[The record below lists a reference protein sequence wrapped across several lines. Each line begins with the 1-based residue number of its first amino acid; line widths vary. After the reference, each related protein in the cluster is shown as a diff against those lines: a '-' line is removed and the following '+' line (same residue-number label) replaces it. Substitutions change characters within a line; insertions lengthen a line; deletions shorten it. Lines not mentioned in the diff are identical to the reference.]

1 MHVYVRVYV
10 MCLETEY
17 LVSPIVRTYLP
28 ALTDPAVVQKRE
40 EALLAARERMQTL
53 AARNSIIAEERRR
66 EVEEEKQRTKA
77 EEWEHHRMFGEGLN
91 NKSSQVDQK
100 PVSLK

>member
-1 MHVYVRVYV
+1 M
-10 MCLETEY
+10 
-17 LVSPIVRTYLP
+17 
-28 ALTDPAVVQKRE
+28 QKRE

-91 NKSSQVDQK
+91 NKSSQVDKK
-100 PVSLK
+100 PVSLKQHSAKRGGPLDTCF